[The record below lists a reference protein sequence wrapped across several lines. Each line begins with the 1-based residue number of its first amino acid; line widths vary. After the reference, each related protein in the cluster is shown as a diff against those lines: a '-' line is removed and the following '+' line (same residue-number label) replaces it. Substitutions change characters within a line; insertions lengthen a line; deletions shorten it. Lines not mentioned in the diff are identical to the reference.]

1 MVLSNNDMRN
11 IVFATINEKPGEKTA
26 ITLTRKAC
34 GKIVEKAKGKGQID
48 TQEIMDD
55 VIECLNYYN
64 DFVKEKNMELPIVGD
79 TYFTLIE
86 LTLNALIGEI
96 LNERERS

>member
-26 ITLTRKAC
+26 VTLMQKSC
-34 GKIVEKAKGKGQID
+34 HKIAEKAKGKGQVD
-48 TQEIMDD
+48 TQEILDD
-55 VIECLNYYN
+55 ITECMNYYN
-64 DFVKEKNMELPIVGD
+64 DFVAEKNINSPVIGE
-79 TYFTLIE
+79 TYFSLVEII
-86 LTLNALIGEI
+86 LNALIGEI